1 MNRKDLEALELSA
14 EQVNSVMS
22 MYGKS
27 VQSLQKEVEDTKAN
41 LDTVS
46 TEKTALEAE
55 AAKVETLQKERD
67 ELKNTNDELN
77 AKLSDNELDKR
88 ILKVVS
94 KDAHDPDDIF
104 KFIDKEQFEYDEETG
119 SITNFDDVLSNLK
132 ESKPYLF
139 NVQSV
144 ANVYNEPGANDVDP
158 DNSNSKQSE
167 PATKNYTTSKQQGNH
182 KPKKDYAKA
191 GLDLVEQIHGKRE
204 E

>member
-55 AAKVETLQKERD
+55 AAKVDTLQKERD
-67 ELKNTNDELN
+67 DLKNTNDELN

-104 KFIDKEQFEYDEETG
+104 KFIDKKQFEHDEETG
-119 SITNFDDVLSNLK
+119 DITNFDDVLSNLK

-144 ANVYNEPGANDVDP
+144 ANVDNEPGANDVDP
-158 DNSNSKQSE
+158 DNSNSEQSE

-182 KPKKDYAKA
+182 KPKPDYAKA
-191 GLDLVEQIHGKRE
+191 GMDLVEQIHGKRE